1 MTGVAVADQVQID
14 LQPVLRFID
23 RAVSNQVPFASALA
37 LTQTAKD
44 IQQVERT
51 EELPKRFTLRN
62 RWVQQGIVITPATK
76 GRLIAAVGSRDHFM
90 ALQAMG
96 GTKRPQRSKN
106 VSIPKDVKRNK
117 RDLITRSNRPR
128 QLLDRRR
135 VFVNRIRGG
144 TLAILQ
150 RLTRKRYPLKVLYVL
165 SPFAKV
171 KPRWALDE
179 TAKRVTQ
186 SRWAANFVASMI
198 RAMGSRKDR

>member
-1 MTGVAVADQVQID
+1 MSDAVQID

-23 RAVSNQVPFASALA
+23 KAVSDQVPFASAMA
-37 LTQTAKD
+37 LTQTVRD
-44 IQQVERT
+44 IQTVERT
-51 EELPKRFTLRN
+51 EELPRRFTLRN

-76 GRLIAAVGSRDHFM
+76 RSLVAAVGSRDHFM
-90 ALQAMG
+90 ALHATG

-106 VSIPKDVKRNK
+106 ISVPAGVKRNK
-117 RDLITRSNRPR
+117 RDLITRANRPR

-135 VFVNRIRGG
+135 VFVNRIKGG

-150 RLTRKRYPLKVLYVL
+150 RLTRKRYPLRVLYVL

-171 KPRWALDE
+171 SKRWGLDDTAKKIAQTRWA
-179 TAKRVTQ
+179 Q
-186 SRWAANFVASMI
+186 NFVGSMI